1 MLYIDQGRGIR
12 AKIAQMKRS
21 SLEDSVGAVIL
32 GILALLLPANA
43 GYIAGP
49 EQWVKL
55 PGKRGRIDMAYN
67 WSPDGVRLIN
77 SLCLEYKA
85 PKWAERP
92 ASWARAKVQ
101 LTDYTTALH
110 AVPQGVGGIYGAV
123 AIGLW
128 IRFYRYDRN
137 TQSLTPLV
145 TGIHAIMWFVNA
157 RMWKPA
163 WRISK
168 QTT

>member
-1 MLYIDQGRGIR
+1 
-12 AKIAQMKRS
+12 
-21 SLEDSVGAVIL
+21 
-32 GILALLLPANA
+32 
-43 GYIAGP
+43 
-49 EQWVKL
+49 
-55 PGKRGRIDMAYN
+55 MAYN

-77 SLCLEYKA
+77 SLYLEYKA

-101 LTDYTTALH
+101 LTNYITALH

-128 IRFYRYDRN
+128 IRFYRSDRN

-145 TGIHAIMWFVNA
+145 TGDPRYHVVRECQNVEACVAHIEANHL
-157 RMWKPA
+157 R
-163 WRISK
+163 
-168 QTT
+168 